1 MIKIIRLINDDKL
14 IAFSSITE
22 DSDSGVMA
30 ILLRNPFLIWKNQE
44 GIYEFEDY
52 LPESD
57 KDHKQIIVDPMHILY
72 GVEPTEELQNKYNEF
87 TGLEKVFAIK
97 PLI

>member
-44 GIYEFEDY
+44 VIY
-52 LPESD
+52 
-57 KDHKQIIVDPMHILY
+57 
-72 GVEPTEELQNKYNEF
+72 
-87 TGLEKVFAIK
+87 
-97 PLI
+97 